1 MSAECNYADY
11 TATYLTYPL
20 PGLLLLPGTSTEAD
34 KGCDVW
40 DRIFNK
46 ALRLNPTFNIF
57 DTYPI
62 LWDVLRFPGSFP
74 QEQTSPLYFDRKD
87 VKEAIHAPVHLCTNK
102 FLIYSWP
109 SPLSATL
116 CFFDLLGARMFAG
129 EELYLQTH
137 FLSTILCFFEAR
149 DHARIFTRA
158 RGVWFSAIVLM
169 LPAPAA

>member
-1 MSAECNYADY
+1 M
-11 TATYLTYPL
+11 
-20 PGLLLLPGTSTEAD
+20 STEAD

-40 DRIFNK
+40 DRIFNE
-46 ALRLNPTFNIF
+46 ALRLNPAFNIF

-62 LWDVLRFPGSFP
+62 LWDVLRFPGLFP

-87 VKEAIHAPVHLCTNK
+87 VKEAIHAPTGAQTSSLYTHG
-102 FLIYSWP
+102 P
-109 SPLSATL
+109 PPLSATL
-116 CFFDLLGARMFAG
+116 CFFDLLGACMFAR

-158 RGVWFSAIVLM
+158 RGVWFSAIMLM
-169 LPAPAA
+169 LPAPAALRVVQWLGVWQANVLIEVLYLAVR